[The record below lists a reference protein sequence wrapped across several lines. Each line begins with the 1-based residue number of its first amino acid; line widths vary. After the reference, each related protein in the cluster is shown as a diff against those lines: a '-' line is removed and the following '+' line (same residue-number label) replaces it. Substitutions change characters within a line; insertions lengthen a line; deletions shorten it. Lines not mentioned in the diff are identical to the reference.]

1 MNSQLKINDEVSL
14 KAAVMRK
21 DSREIEMRS
30 VADIFSKR
38 ANHSCVDP
46 AFRRNSVATD
56 RRPQKAVKKTIAPEL
71 ETRRTSLFDTALT
84 MVKQVITSKKSSRK
98 RNLKRKLAFNP
109 DVDSFYS
116 PFVEIRI
123 IDKLKDLKEI

>member
-1 MNSQLKINDEVSL
+1 M
-14 KAAVMRK
+14 
-21 DSREIEMRS
+21 EIRS
-30 VADIFSKR
+30 VAEKFRKR
-38 ANHSCVDP
+38 VNQTSAGP
-46 AFRRNSVATD
+46 EFRRNSAATD
-56 RRPQKAVKKTIAPEL
+56 RRPQKALSKTIAPEL

-84 MVKQVITSKKSSRK
+84 MVKQVIVNKKSNRK

-109 DVDSFYS
+109 DVDTFYS

>member
-1 MNSQLKINDEVSL
+1 M
-14 KAAVMRK
+14 
-21 DSREIEMRS
+21 EIRS
-30 VADIFSKR
+30 VADKFSKR
-38 ANHSCVDP
+38 VNQSSVGP
-46 AFRRNSVATD
+46 AFRRNSAATD
-56 RRPQKAVKKTIAPEL
+56 RRTQKGLVKTIAPEV

-84 MVKQVITSKKSSRK
+84 MVKQVVINKKSNRK

-123 IDKLKDLKEI
+123 IDRLKDLQEIEQRSIKVDF